1 MLCRETFAWVPRVS
15 SGSST
20 MRRTRAKCDTV
31 ESREITKCDVN
42 TFGAL
47 QTHGN
52 GRNSFL
58 APAVC
63 DFAMILLGFR
73 KCQMRRQRISASPVA
88 QNAIPVLL
96 CLTSLGSPPG
106 CTKRVDVASRTFARC
121 NSIALR
127 ARRMLRTPFPCVSSA
142 PNVLTSHFRII
153 ASYREM
159 QQYRTSCSSIAQ
171 NSIPVRFKCHARGR
185 EMLQTC

>member
-1 MLCRETFAWVPRVS
+1 MESAPRFGKGPSRSRPRCVAPLCPCAAPA
-15 SGSST
+15 
-20 MRRTRAKCDTV
+20 RRAFSKVASRLRAAHV
-31 ESREITKCDVN
+31 
-42 TFGAL
+42 L
-47 QTHGN
+47 

-88 QNAIPVLL
+88 QNAIPVLF
-96 CLTSLGSPPG
+96 CLISLGSLPG
-106 CTKRVDVASRTFARC
+106 CAKRVDVASRTFARC

-142 PNVLTSHFRII
+142 PNVLTSHFVLSRD
-153 ASYREM
+153 ATVSHFVLFD
-159 QQYRTSCSSIAQ
+159 CSELHSRAFQ
-171 NSIPVRFKCHARGR
+171 MPCSRA
-185 EMLQTC
+185 

>member
-1 MLCRETFAWVPRVS
+1 MAPRL
-15 SGSST
+15 
-20 MRRTRAKCDTV
+20 RAAHV
-31 ESREITKCDVN
+31 
-42 TFGAL
+42 F
-47 QTHGN
+47 

-142 PNVLTSHFRII
+142 PNVLTSHFVLSRVI
-153 ASYREM
+153 AR
-159 QQYRTSCSSIAQ
+159 CNSIALRALRLLRTPFPCVS
-171 NSIPVRFKCHARGR
+171 NAMLAGVKCSKRVDVAFCVLANLSRDATVSHFVLDGCSELHSRAF
-185 EMLQTC
+185 EVLQTY